1 MKSKRELNSLYGLYV
16 ACEGAMSYCYQL
28 QKYEQNNPL
37 VLDSKKKIHITSECY
52 TKVSNIVTAV
62 KKNKNIFSKATDE
75 LALLVEY
82 VSRPVDVPDNMKD
95 SFSEND
101 DISLERVLRVSRNL
115 IEHPEKNEQYKYAL
129 LAYGIPTST
138 VFQAFFYCV
147 QLIKHELSFLSEE
160 EKRIMFAE
168 SLELKLFFQNTKL
181 QLEKLLPELEQDPKL
196 TPEKKNMINMLMR
209 FEPSDDNVFFDVSLP
224 KREL

>member
-1 MKSKRELNSLYGLYV
+1 M
-16 ACEGAMSYCYQL
+16 
-28 QKYEQNNPL
+28 
-37 VLDSKKKIHITSECY
+37 
-52 TKVSNIVTAV
+52 
-62 KKNKNIFSKATDE
+62 
-75 LALLVEY
+75 VEY

-115 IEHPEKNEQYKYAL
+115 IEHPEKNDQYKYAL